1 MADRK
6 RFEGRVALVTGGR
19 TGIGRAAAR
28 RLLSE
33 GAEVITVQ
41 RSEDSEFERIQADFS
56 QPGAAEMVI
65 NEVIQRTGRLDIFI
79 NNAGM
84 MTESGIESMSVSDWE
99 KISVLI

>member
-33 GAEVITVQ
+33 
-41 RSEDSEFERIQADFS
+41 DSEFECIQADFS